1 MTKPPDWQETLD
13 DLEDRR
19 QRTLAMGGP
28 ERLAKHHGKGKLDAR
43 ARIDHLL
50 DPGTFREIGTLVG
63 GETAADGIVVGSGL
77 INGSPVMLGAEDFTT
92 LAGSIGP
99 GGNSKRYR
107 IAELALRDKIPLV
120 MLLEGAGFRPGGGHY
135 GRSPTDLLAQAQC
148 SGRVPTVG
156 AVLGPSAGHGAL
168 VAPVCDFR
176 IMSEQGAIFTAGPPV
191 VKESTGE
198 DISKEDLGG
207 PGVALA
213 SGVIHNVGE
222 DDETVLDDIRRYLSY
237 FPSSAWSYPS
247 PLPDDETT
255 QPRPTPE
262 LIEIVSRDNRR
273 VYDMR
278 SVLNVIFD
286 RPDWFEVQP
295 RYGRAIICA
304 LAHLGGHPVAV
315 VANQPK
321 VLAGSI
327 DADAADKAAHFIMV
341 ADSFHLPI
349 VFLADNP
356 GMLPGSRSE
365 RSGVLRAGARM
376 FAAQTAATTVK
387 LHVTLRKAYGFGSM
401 VMSLLS
407 FDSQGA
413 TFAYPGATMGA
424 MSAAALSK
432 ASHAGEDLTAKL
444 RDAELQASY
453 RSAEH
458 MGFDELIDPRETR
471 DALMASLRRGLSSR
485 QAAAEP
491 VAGPSSCPEESADV
505 ILAAGPNG
513 HVADVDSPRLVDDMY
528 HGVCQVIGSDQ
539 PVLHGVHVHLFG
551 SKRSGLQVAGIFE
564 ELGAF
569 LPHDA
574 DDRRL
579 VDDPAGEIGSKNT
592 GRLDRGHLDPAL
604 GLDPQ
609 RIRQHIDCRLG
620 RAVDAGAFGSGIA
633 VNGRNVDD
641 LAAALLDHRVVD
653 G

>member
-1 MTKPPDWQETLD
+1 MTKSPDWQETLD
-13 DLEDRR
+13 DLDRR
-19 QRTLAMGGP
+19 RRHTRAMGGA
-28 ERLAKHHGKGKLDAR
+28 ERLAKHRGKGKLDAR

-50 DPGTFREIGTLVG
+50 DPGTFRELGTLVG
-63 GETAADGIVVGSGL
+63 GEIAADGIVVGSGL
-77 INGSPVMLGAEDFTT
+77 ISGSPVMLGAEDFTT

-107 IAELALRDKIPLV
+107 IAELALREKVPLV

-148 SGRVPTVG
+148 SGRVPTVAG
-156 AVLGPSAGHGAL
+156 VLGPSAGHGAL

-176 IMSEQGAIFTAGPPV
+176 IMSSQGAIFTAGPPV

-207 PGVALA
+207 PEVALP
-213 SGVIHNVGE
+213 SGVIHNVAE

-237 FPSSAWSYPS
+237 FPASAWSYPPS
-247 PLPDDETT
+247 LPADESSE
-255 QPRPTPE
+255 PRQTPQ
-262 LIEIVSRDNRR
+262 LLDIVSRDNRR
-273 VYDMR
+273 IYDMR
-278 SVLNVIFD
+278 AVLDVVFD
-286 RPDWFEVQP
+286 QPDWFEVQP
-295 RYGRAIICA
+295 QFGKAIICA

-315 VANQPK
+315 LANQPK

-365 RSGVLRAGARM
+365 RTGVLRAGARM
-376 FAAQTAATTVK
+376 FAAQTAATTLK
-387 LHVTLRKAYGFGSM
+387 LHLTLRKAYGFGSM

-407 FDSQGA
+407 FDAQSA

-424 MSAAALSK
+424 MSAAALSR

-444 RDAELQASY
+444 REAELQASY

-471 DALMASLRRGLSSR
+471 DALLASLRRGLSSR

-491 VAGPSSCPEESADV
+491 VSRTV
-505 ILAAGPNG
+505 IMP
-513 HVADVDSPRLVDDMY
+513 
-528 HGVCQVIGSDQ
+528 
-539 PVLHGVHVHLFG
+539 
-551 SKRSGLQVAGIFE
+551 
-564 ELGAF
+564 
-569 LPHDA
+569 
-574 DDRRL
+574 
-579 VDDPAGEIGSKNT
+579 
-592 GRLDRGHLDPAL
+592 
-604 GLDPQ
+604 
-609 RIRQHIDCRLG
+609 
-620 RAVDAGAFGSGIA
+620 
-633 VNGRNVDD
+633 
-641 LAAALLDHRVVD
+641 
-653 G
+653 

>member
-1 MTKPPDWQETLD
+1 MTKPPDWQETLE
-13 DLEDRR
+13 DLDRR
-19 QRTLAMGGP
+19 RQHAWGMGGP
-28 ERLAKHHGKGKLDAR
+28 ERLDKHRGKGKLDAR
-43 ARIDHLL
+43 ARIERLL

-63 GETAADGIVVGSGL
+63 GDIAADGLVVGSGS
-77 INGSPVMLGAEDFTT
+77 INGSPVMLGSEDFTT
-92 LAGSIGP
+92 MAGSIGP

-135 GRSPTDLLAQAQC
+135 GRTPTDLLSQAQC
-148 SGRVPTVG
+148 SGRVPTVA

-176 IMSEQGAIFTAGPPV
+176 IMSRQGAIFTAGPPV

-198 DISKEDLGG
+198 EISKEDLGG
-207 PGVALA
+207 PVTALP
-213 SGVIHNVGE
+213 SGVIHNVAE
-222 DDETVLDDIRRYLSY
+222 DDEAVLDDVRRYLSY
-237 FPSSAWSYPS
+237 FPSSAWSYPPS
-247 PLPDDETT
+247 LPGDETT
-255 QPRPTPE
+255 APRPTPE
-262 LIEIVSRDNRR
+262 LLDIVSRDNRR

-278 SVLNVIFD
+278 AVLDVVFD

-295 RYGRAIICA
+295 QYGKAIICA

-315 VANQPK
+315 VANQPN

-401 VMSLLS
+401 VMSLLG
-407 FDSQGA
+407 FDHQSA

-424 MSAAALSK
+424 MSAAALGR
-432 ASHAGEDLTAKL
+432 ATHAGEDITAKL

-458 MGFDELIDPRETR
+458 LGFDELIDPRETR
-471 DALMASLRRGLSSR
+471 DALLGSLLRGLSSR

-491 VAGPSSCPEESADV
+491 VSRTV
-505 ILAAGPNG
+505 ILP
-513 HVADVDSPRLVDDMY
+513 
-528 HGVCQVIGSDQ
+528 
-539 PVLHGVHVHLFG
+539 
-551 SKRSGLQVAGIFE
+551 
-564 ELGAF
+564 
-569 LPHDA
+569 
-574 DDRRL
+574 
-579 VDDPAGEIGSKNT
+579 
-592 GRLDRGHLDPAL
+592 
-604 GLDPQ
+604 
-609 RIRQHIDCRLG
+609 
-620 RAVDAGAFGSGIA
+620 
-633 VNGRNVDD
+633 
-641 LAAALLDHRVVD
+641 
-653 G
+653 